1 MIRNRIVPYSF
12 SKRRLSLFRLNRL
25 NCHKAG
31 TGWCVKDGEAGS
43 GDFAKQNTTPYPLH
57 IRRFLLTENIAK
69 LYYRHME
76 EKIHVP
82 FFIFKF
88 RKGIVYEKRNRYG
101 RGKIHCKDAAYDR
114 CL

>member
-1 MIRNRIVPYSF
+1 MRHDSEQNCASFF

-57 IRRFLLTENIAK
+57 IRWFLLTENIAK
-69 LYYRHME
+69 LHCRHME
-76 EKIHVP
+76 EKP
-82 FFIFKF
+82 CAFFYIQ
-88 RKGIVYEKRNRYG
+88 IQERNR
-101 RGKIHCKDAAYDR
+101 
-114 CL
+114 L

>member
-1 MIRNRIVPYSF
+1 MRHDSKQNDALFF

-57 IRRFLLTENIAK
+57 IRRFLLTEKQNS
-69 LYYRHME
+69 
-76 EKIHVP
+76 
-82 FFIFKF
+82 
-88 RKGIVYEKRNRYG
+88 
-101 RGKIHCKDAAYDR
+101 
-114 CL
+114 